1 MSSLS
6 NVSDAALRKLLGN
19 QCMTKATLAINAGLA
34 ATIKTTGA
42 TIYCIDGILYTKAA
56 LAAQS
61 FAVTH
66 NAFGE
71 TVGGSQPAAY
81 VQPVLTTVFYLV
93 CLNAAGTVA
102 IVQGSY
108 AGQSIAYPSDLSKV
122 LTGQGGLPVEPEGYT
137 AIGVVKIALAGAA
150 TFTPGTTA
158 LDAANVT
165 ATYYDV
171 SRLPASL

>member
-1 MSSLS
+1 MSSLL
-6 NVSDAALRKLLGN
+6 NAADAALRRLLGSF
-19 QCMTKATLAINAGLA
+19 CLTKVALEINAGGA
-34 ATIKTTGA
+34 ATIKTTGTTTYA
-42 TIYCIDGILYTKAA
+42 IDGVLYSKAA
-56 LAAQS
+56 LSAQS

-71 TVGGSQPAAY
+71 TVGGNQPAAY
-81 VQPVLTTVFYLV
+81 VQPANQTVFYV
-93 CLNAAGTVA
+93 VSLNAAGAVA
-102 IVQGSY
+102 ISQGSF

-122 LTGQGGLPVEPEGYT
+122 LTGQGGLPAEPEGYT
-137 AIGVVKIALAGAA
+137 AIGVVKVVTGAT